1 MIDIYKYIDSKDI
14 REFHIKR
21 KTVFNPTEEAII
33 INRCESIGGNHKLK
47 LLNELL
53 SSNSPDEFV
62 SEYSDGIS
70 EDVYGYISTSVN
82 YKRRALS
89 QINKESNGYIFM
101 LETSEIEDGIS
112 SELSNDGYFSS
123 FNNAYENIINKC
135 IELEKSDINLY
146 SIITKVKLNSYENP
160 TVYIFNN
167 NTMINIKAGDDPTF
181 FDDAEFHIDVP
192 FSAGDIVKYKSISTG
207 EFYGVLSDDIRK
219 DRYPNKIGNFN
230 CSLDCFDSDEC
241 KFYYTGLI
249 PCIYLEKCSVSELP
263 ENQRILIAISDAY
276 KDNKKF
282 INILMNLQNNSLNKL
297 AEEAYESFM
306 INKENKQYE
315 CIC

>member
-33 INRCESIGGNHKLK
+33 INRCEYIEVNHKLK

-123 FNNAYENIINKC
+123 FNNAYEN
-135 IELEKSDINLY
+135 
-146 SIITKVKLNSYENP
+146 
-160 TVYIFNN
+160 
-167 NTMINIKAGDDPTF
+167 
-181 FDDAEFHIDVP
+181 
-192 FSAGDIVKYKSISTG
+192 
-207 EFYGVLSDDIRK
+207 
-219 DRYPNKIGNFN
+219 
-230 CSLDCFDSDEC
+230 
-241 KFYYTGLI
+241 
-249 PCIYLEKCSVSELP
+249 
-263 ENQRILIAISDAY
+263 
-276 KDNKKF
+276 
-282 INILMNLQNNSLNKL
+282 
-297 AEEAYESFM
+297 ES
-306 INKENKQYE
+306 
-315 CIC
+315 